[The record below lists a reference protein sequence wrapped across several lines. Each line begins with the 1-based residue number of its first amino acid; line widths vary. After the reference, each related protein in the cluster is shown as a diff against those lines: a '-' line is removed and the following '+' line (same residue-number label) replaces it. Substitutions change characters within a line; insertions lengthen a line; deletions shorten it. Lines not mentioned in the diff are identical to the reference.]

1 MSFLSSISLT
11 QFRNYGLQSFDF
23 DAKVIGIT
31 GNNGIGKTNLLD
43 AIYYLCFT
51 KSYFQSK
58 EIHNVQQGLDGFRI
72 EGAFL
77 DMAAGAP
84 VATSIVW
91 KEGKKKIME
100 KGILVERVTSY
111 IGKHTALMIAPD
123 DIALING
130 ASDVRRKFID
140 GLLSQADRNYLEQ
153 LLAYQ
158 KVLTQRNAYLKQVP
172 AIHLNHDLLDV
183 YDNQLAQSGTYLMQ
197 QRIQFSNELPVL
209 VQSFYQQLAQ
219 QTEAIDVVY
228 KPCIHTPEQLKA
240 LLQYNRARDIE
251 ARRTTAGLHTEDWAL
266 LLNEHPYKTHASQ
279 GQKKSMLIS
288 MKLAQLEWLRQ
299 LGKSPIV
306 LLDDIFEKL
315 DQERLSRFFAL
326 LHQLEIPQIF
336 MTHTNTEELR
346 HLVHAHFSSLQMI
359 TL

>member
-23 DAKVIGIT
+23 REQVIGIT

-43 AIYYLCFT
+43 AVYYLCFT

-58 EIHNVQQGLDGFRI
+58 EIHNVQQGLEGFRV
-72 EGAFL
+72 EGLFRETAEA
-77 DMAAGAP
+77 DP
-84 VATSIVW
+84 VNTTIVW

-100 KGILVERVTSY
+100 KGLVVDRVTDY

-130 ASDVRRKFID
+130 ASEVRRKFID
-140 GLLSQADRNYLEQ
+140 GLLSQADTQYLEQ
-153 LLAYQ
+153 LLVYQ

-172 AIHLNHDLLDV
+172 AMQLNQELLEV
-183 YDNQLAQSGTYLMQ
+183 YDAQLAQSGAYLMQ
-197 QRIQFSNELPVL
+197 ERIRFSEELPAL
-209 VQSFYQQLAQ
+209 VQEFYQKLAQ
-219 QTEAIDVVY
+219 QKEDIDVAY
-228 KPCIHTPEQLKA
+228 KSCIADPGQLKA
-240 LLQYNRARDIE
+240 LLQYNRSRDIE

-266 LLNEHPYKTHASQ
+266 LLNGNPYKTHASQ

-299 LGKSPIV
+299 LGKSPLI

-315 DQERLSRFFAL
+315 DQERLSRFFQL
-326 LHQLEIPQIF
+326 LRELDIPQVF
-336 MTHTNTEELR
+336 MTHTNAAELEQ
-346 HLVHAHFSSLQMI
+346 LVSAHFSSLQMVN
-359 TL
+359 L